1 MRYTRA
7 QVAEILR
14 RAGWPE
20 SLIPIM
26 VAIGQ
31 AESSFDN
38 SSYRDCPGNGFCTVR
53 QGGVTRTVPA
63 VRGQGPESSA
73 GLFQIN
79 RRAHPQYSLQRLVSD
94 PIYNAQAALEIYR
107 KQGLRAW
114 GAYVDGRF
122 RQFFTG
128 EVPQIGTGALPF
140 PGAAD
145 AVRGGFTNLRDWIF
159 APVQSA
165 GDRFQPYLQRSQI
178 TGQQRFQIAIV
189 IMIVVLVFAWR
200 EF

>member
-1 MRYTRA
+1 MRYGRE
-7 QVAEILR
+7 QLAEILR

-26 VAIGQ
+26 VAIGL
-31 AESSFDN
+31 AESSGDN
-38 SSYRDCPGNGFCTVR
+38 TSYRVCPGNGFCTVR

-79 RRAHPQYSLQRLVSD
+79 LRAHPQYSLSRLVSD

-107 KQGLRAW
+107 RQGLRAW

-122 RQFFTG
+122 RQFFSG
-128 EVPQIGTGALPF
+128 SVPVGTGGNLF
-140 PGAAD
+140 PGGAD
-145 AVRGGFTNLRDWIF
+145 TVRSGVSSVRDWIF
-159 APVQSA
+159 QPVQSA
-165 GDRFQPYLQRSQI
+165 GDRFAPYLQRSAI
-178 TGQQRFQIAIV
+178 DPRTRFQIAAV